1 MGSCAYEPDSDDAS
15 ETKTLETRP
24 LKGVSAHGKRY
35 KSRRRTRLHD
45 TAEGRKK
52 SPRWRRSKRAITEIR
67 EYLGQHL
74 DAEPDMVKLD
84 RSINERIWE
93 RGSRNPPS
101 RIIVRAMKFE
111 DGVVEAELAAE
122 S

>member
-1 MGSCAYEPDSDDAS
+1 MAKDTKVEEEHVYTIPLRDA
-15 ETKTLETRP
+15 
-24 LKGVSAHGKRY
+24 
-35 KSRRRTRLHD
+35 
-45 TAEGRKK
+45 KK